1 MIQISDK
8 LRVRSDGEWNVVIE
22 ELKDVIDKDKSL
34 TKWKVYG
41 YYPSFKS
48 ALVGVLNKKLLELP
62 LQEVQLS
69 DIVNRIDEAEHEI
82 KSAINFIEK

>member
-22 ELKDVIDKDKSL
+22 ELKDVVDRDKSL
-34 TKWKVYG
+34 TKWKVCG

-69 DIVNRIDEAEHEI
+69 DIISRIEEAENEI
-82 KSAINFIEK
+82 KKAIELL